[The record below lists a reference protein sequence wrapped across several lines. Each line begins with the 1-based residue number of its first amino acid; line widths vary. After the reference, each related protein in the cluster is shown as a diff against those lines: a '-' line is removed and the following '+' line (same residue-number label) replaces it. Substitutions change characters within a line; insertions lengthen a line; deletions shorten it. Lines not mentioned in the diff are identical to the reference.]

1 MAKLRNHF
9 YWKYLQHITLI
20 FSRTSVDV
28 HSGCPWFF
36 AWNSSNYREN
46 KFDIR
51 STKLPPIKIFSQL
64 TQAFLEILKSRI
76 WSIRAATIIEHIWLC
91 SLLFYHWV
99 QWFNLQFL
107 QCKMKYILKRSL
119 YQVFGIILLILHSLI
134 FFVGYSFLMYSNVNI
149 FLNQEQVINF

>member
-9 YWKYLQHITLI
+9 LLKIPSTYYLDIFAYICWCSFWMPLI
-20 FSRTSVDV
+20 FCMKFIELSREQI
-28 HSGCPWFF
+28 WYQI
-36 AWNSSNYREN
+36 YR
-46 KFDIR
+46 
-51 STKLPPIKIFSQL
+51 LPPIKIFSQL

-119 YQVFGIILLILHSLI
+119 YRVRIFILAVFKCQYFS
-134 FFVGYSFLMYSNVNI
+134 
-149 FLNQEQVINF
+149 

>member
-1 MAKLRNHF
+1 MNIISHINKSFSNCWKNNIQIRNKRVIAIFFIDCNLIPWLSFVIIF

-76 WSIRAATIIEHIWLC
+76 WSIRAATIIECIWLC
-91 SLLFYHWV
+91 TLLFYHWV
-99 QWFNLQFL
+99 QWFNLQDLFIRL
-107 QCKMKYILKRSL
+107 EIYFSKT
-119 YQVFGIILLILHSLI
+119 LH
-134 FFVGYSFLMYSNVNI
+134 
-149 FLNQEQVINF
+149 

>member
-9 YWKYLQHITLI
+9 LLKIPSSKGQINILPWY
-20 FSRTSVDV
+20 FRV
-28 HSGCPWFF
+28 HLLMFILDALDFF

-107 QCKMKYILKRSL
+107 QCKMKYILKRS
-119 YQVFGIILLILHSLI
+119 
-134 FFVGYSFLMYSNVNI
+134 FFVGYSFLLYSNVNI
-149 FLNQEQVINF
+149 FLSQEQVINF